1 MTTVILEHDASKLAN
16 LTGEVEVCDPS
27 GRVLGY
33 FRPNV
38 PDRSLYE
45 GIEVPSD
52 LEERLGRA
60 REQREA
66 GEGHTLAE
74 VLAHLTSLES
84 R

>member
-45 GIEVPSD
+45 GIEIPVTEEELQRSEQEMREGKGFTTAQVLD
-52 LEERLGRA
+52 HLKGLEA
-60 REQREA
+60 R
-66 GEGHTLAE
+66 
-74 VLAHLTSLES
+74 
-84 R
+84 